1 MSLRAAILKDL
12 NRTLI
17 EMKQLISA
25 INDQFGEIEL
35 PLDPPDENVDDEML
49 YMSED
54 FMDWMTTN
62 LDKVRVMLA
71 VLAVMNDFD
80 NMLIAFRES
89 QQHDS

>member
-1 MSLRAAILKDL
+1 MSLRATLLRDL

-25 INDQFGEIEL
+25 INDQFEEIEL

-71 VLAVMNDFD
+71 VLAVMGDFD

>member
-1 MSLRAAILKDL
+1 MSLRATLLRGL

-25 INDQFGEIEL
+25 INDQFEEIEL

>member
-1 MSLRAAILKDL
+1 MSLRATLLRDL

-25 INDQFGEIEL
+25 INDQFEEIEL
-35 PLDPPDENVDDEML
+35 PLDPPDETVDDEML

>member
-1 MSLRAAILKDL
+1 MSLRATLLRDL

-17 EMKQLISA
+17 EMKQLISV
-25 INDQFGEIEL
+25 INDQFEEIEL
-35 PLDPPDENVDDEML
+35 PLDPPDETVDDEML

>member
-1 MSLRAAILKDL
+1 MSLRATLLRDL

-17 EMKQLISA
+17 EMKQLISV
-25 INDQFGEIEL
+25 INDQFEEIEL

>member
-1 MSLRAAILKDL
+1 MSLRATLLRDL

-25 INDQFGEIEL
+25 INDQFEEIEL